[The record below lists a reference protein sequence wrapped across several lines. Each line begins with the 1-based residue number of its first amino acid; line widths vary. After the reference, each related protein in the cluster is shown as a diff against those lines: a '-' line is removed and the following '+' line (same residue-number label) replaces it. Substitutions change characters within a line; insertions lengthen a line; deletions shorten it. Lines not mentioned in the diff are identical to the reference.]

1 MKDFICELCNK
12 KFTTKYGL
20 QKHKNNVICNEKDKK
35 KPIFQCSLC
44 EKILSSKQNLKS
56 HEIMCKLKKVEDK
69 LIKQTNN
76 FTKIINN
83 DNLLE
88 DNLIEDNLIQDNL
101 LENNLNNANLIEN
114 DLIEDN
120 LIVDKNLAINNI
132 MIPIQDYNFFK
143 CKIDYLTD
151 ENKKLNSRLNK
162 LDNER
167 QKLDNENQKLKDEI
181 IKLNN
186 IVSEIN
192 TNTNNINIYNIQIN
206 IISFMDNKMS
216 LPQILEVFLC
226 KTSPLYDMAKVFNY
240 ERFHYPIAKNGL
252 NRLQKYQEAQIKKMV
267 YNDRKMIIKNAN
279 LGFCYILDKYFE
291 NPSYK
296 NLRYVKATILEYYN
310 GTKWLPTTVYSSKRI
325 LVYNIID
332 AIDNRPKLNLI
343 SGIDRAM
350 DFLVNDYHKNYEEYL
365 CCDND
370 EFINMIKRIHI

>member
-1 MKDFICELCNK
+1 MRDFICELCNK

-20 QKHKNNVICNEKDKK
+20 QKHKNNVICNEKVKK

-56 HEIMCKLKKVEDK
+56 HEAMCKLKKLEDK

-83 DNLLE
+83 DNLIEDNIIQDNLIDDKLIE
-88 DNLIEDNLIQDNL
+88 DNLIED
-101 LENNLNNANLIEN
+101 
-114 DLIEDN
+114 
-120 LIVDKNLAINNI
+120 KNLAIDNNI

-143 CKIDYLTD
+143 CKINYLTD
-151 ENKKLNSRLNK
+151 ENQKLNSRLNK
-162 LDNER
+162 LDSER

-192 TNTNNINIYNIQIN
+192 TNTNNINITNNIYHIQIN
-206 IISFMDNKMS
+206 IISFMDNKMILS
-216 LPQILEVFLC
+216 QIFEIFLC
-226 KTSPLYDMAKVFNY
+226 TNSPLYDMTKLFNY
-240 ERFHYPIAKNGL
+240 EKFHYPIAKNGL
-252 NRLQKYQEAQIKKMV
+252 NRLQKYQESQIKKMV
-267 YNDRKMIIKNAN
+267 YNDRKIIIKNAN

-291 NPSYK
+291 NPRYK
-296 NLRYVKATILEYYN
+296 NLRHVKATILEYYN
-310 GTKWLPTTVYSSKRI
+310 GAKWLPTTVYSSKRI
-325 LVYNIID
+325 LVYSIID
-332 AIDNRPKLNLI
+332 AIDKRPKLNII
-343 SGIDRAM
+343 SSIDRAM